1 MARVI
6 IWDRVSLEF
15 KELISYLTAN
25 KQAKSLAFLIVRHSI
40 QLLVKLGV

>member
-1 MARVI
+1 MIVR
-6 IWDRVSLEF
+6 DRVSLEF

-25 KQAKSLAFLIVRHSI
+25 KQEAKLLAFLIASHSI